1 MSLQDLQREK
11 ERLITRYMQL
21 QDVIDQYNN
30 EVYKLCCQIEA
41 LNILIQSEEK
51 KKLKKAGQ
59 NGNGHASGN
68 GHAEPQAAP
77 RPRHPE
83 AE

>member
-1 MSLQDLQREK
+1 MSIQDLQREK

-30 EVYKLCCQIEA
+30 EIYKLCCQIEA
-41 LNILIQSEEK
+41 LNILIQGEEK
-51 KKLKKAGQ
+51 KQKKAGV
-59 NGNGHASGN
+59 NGSNGHAQPASK
-68 GHAEPQAAP
+68 
-77 RPRHPE
+77 PRHPE